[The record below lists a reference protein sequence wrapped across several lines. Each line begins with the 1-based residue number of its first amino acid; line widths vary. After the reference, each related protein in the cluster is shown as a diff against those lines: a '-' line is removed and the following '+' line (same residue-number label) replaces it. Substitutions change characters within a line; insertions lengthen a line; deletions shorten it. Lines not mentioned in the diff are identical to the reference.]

1 VKTSRGLEV
10 IKERLQKEFEDK
22 MDRKDTEVKALR
34 KTIEVLEQ
42 KLNVRESENQ
52 EIEEVQTKYQKL
64 VKELEMVCLCC
75 KCLIQKISHLES
87 VVDWINKGI

>member
-22 MDRKDTEVKALR
+22 LDRKDTEVKVLR

-75 KCLIQKISHLES
+75 KFLIQKISHLES